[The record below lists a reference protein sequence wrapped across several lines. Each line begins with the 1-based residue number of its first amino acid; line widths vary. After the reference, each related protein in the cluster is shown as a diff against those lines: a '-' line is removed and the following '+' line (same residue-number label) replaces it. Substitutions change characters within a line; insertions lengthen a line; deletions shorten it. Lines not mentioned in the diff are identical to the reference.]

1 MSAQIALQLYSLRE
15 AAAKDFEAVVRQV
28 ADMGYTGVETAG
40 FPGTTPQAAGDLF
53 REFGLVVPSA
63 HFFPPPVGE
72 KLDEAAATLAALDC
86 QRLVSGYGPDNFK
99 TVDDIKQSCA
109 VFNEVNAGAR
119 ARGLTFLVH
128 NHWWEYLKVDGRY
141 VYHIMLE
148 ELDPSIQFELDTYWI
163 QTAGCDPVAV
173 IKEYGAR
180 APLLHIKDGPATKE
194 ANMQALGTGSID
206 VPGLL
211 EAGKGNVEWLIVEL
225 DRCATD
231 MAEAVKQSYDYLASI
246 NLR

>member
-40 FPGTTPQAAGDLF
+40 FPGTTPQAAGELF
-53 REFGLVVPSA
+53 RELGLVVPSA
-63 HFFPPPVGE
+63 HIFPPPVGE

-99 TVDDIKQSCA
+99 TVDDIKRSCA

-141 VYHIMLE
+141 IYHIMLE

-194 ANMQALGTGSID
+194 ADMQALGTGSID

-211 EAGKGNVEWLIVEL
+211 EAGKGTVEWLIVEL